1 MRTKEGTVVS
11 KSGTKTIVVKV
22 ETSKTDPKY
31 KKRYSV
37 ANKFHAH
44 DETEKF
50 KVGDDVTIYETRPLS
65 RLKRWTVDMPTPTE
79 KPTKATPTKKAKK

>member
-31 KKRYSV
+31 KKRYSEST
-37 ANKFHAH
+37 KFHAH
-44 DETEKF
+44 DEKETF
-50 KVGDDVTIYETRPLS
+50 KLGDKVTIYETRPLS
-65 RLKRWTVDMPTPTE
+65 RLKRWTVDMPTPA
-79 KPTKATPTKKAKK
+79 TKETTPTKKAKK

>member
-31 KKRYSV
+31 KKRYSEST
-37 ANKFHAH
+37 KFHAH
-44 DETEKF
+44 DEN
-50 KVGDDVTIYETRPLS
+50 
-65 RLKRWTVDMPTPTE
+65 
-79 KPTKATPTKKAKK
+79 